1 MKKLAKFFTDNGLL
15 IVFTLLF
22 LVFLAGQAVAG
33 RLAFNQTQAAH
44 GLPSIGFREYVGT
57 GNFLQGMFSN
67 WQAAILQLASLIIFG
82 VFLRQRGAPHSRAQK
97 KSEGPSSGPRQSKR
111 GSGGD
116 KHTRSGK
123 TQSWI
128 YDNSLSIA
136 FASIFVAIFCLHVF
150 SGVAAYNQQRALIH
164 QPPLSAPTFFVSST
178 FWFSTLQTWEAE
190 YMAIALYL
198 FLSIFL
204 RQERSPE
211 SKPADAP
218 DSDTGDANQ

>member
-82 VFLRQRGAPHSRAQK
+82 VFLRQRGAPHSQK
-97 KSEGPSSGPRQSKR
+97 KPEGASSEARPSKR
-111 GSGGD
+111 NSGGN
-116 KHTRSGK
+116 KHTRS
-123 TQSWI
+123 
-128 YDNSLSIA
+128 
-136 FASIFVAIFCLHVF
+136 
-150 SGVAAYNQQRALIH
+150 
-164 QPPLSAPTFFVSST
+164 
-178 FWFSTLQTWEAE
+178 
-190 YMAIALYL
+190 
-198 FLSIFL
+198 
-204 RQERSPE
+204 
-211 SKPADAP
+211 
-218 DSDTGDANQ
+218 